1 MFVSGGGF
9 GSRGANLLLIPS
21 RLPVVQSSTARL
33 NRRFSFVNLV
43 SLDLVE
49 VLSLAGSTK
58 RCENDISGSQ
68 GPRSIQSPSKN
79 VKITLGEA
87 VDAGGD
93 GNGG

>member
-1 MFVSGGGF
+1 MG
-9 GSRGANLLLIPS
+9 
-21 RLPVVQSSTARL
+21 
-33 NRRFSFVNLV
+33 
-43 SLDLVE
+43 

-93 GNGG
+93 GNGNGGMKQSGWEGFPAGSIDNGPRSERKGFNQAAKWTMDCKHGHVN